1 MLRRLR
7 PWRRR
12 WRTFADLFPLTQGGV
27 LMFAALG
34 LVFWYVAFQKS
45 DMVLL
50 VATLAI
56 LIVALLVVLSVVE
69 AAFATSRRWK
79 EQPPGASLQLVA
91 GSRGWTG
98 WTFRPPWRPFIEV
111 SWSWLEPSDVV
122 TETQKGPEGLIE
134 MVVPARRCLADRVV
148 RKLEVRDVLGVAAIR
163 WKSVQVAQVL
173 VLPAEQTLNES
184 TLVQSLYGGDDIS
197 DPFGDPQGDRVDM
210 RRYSAGDPPR
220 LILWKV
226 YARSRKLMVRVP
238 ERALVPTPRT
248 CAYLVAG
255 PGDELC
261 ASLMRSVLEGDFL
274 GQGWRFGADGSSDY
288 ATKEGEALQ
297 ILARSGNP
305 ESQDE
310 CRLSAFLEAARRD
323 GYQSCLVV
331 IPPGA
336 GSWVEAVT
344 HAIPRTAL
352 SLTLLSVEARS
363 KELPPVPGW
372 HRYIYYAEPG
382 AVPEPTAVMERLH
395 GRNVTRLLFD
405 PHTKRVLPYRK
416 AAPRPAGGGR

>member
-1 MLRRLR
+1 
-7 PWRRR
+7 
-12 WRTFADLFPLTQGGV
+12 
-27 LMFAALG
+27 MFAVLG
-34 LVFWYVAFQKS
+34 LVFYFVAFKRS

-56 LIVALLVVLSVVE
+56 LIVALVIVLSVVE
-69 AAFATSRRWK
+69 AAWATSRRWK
-79 EQPPGASLQLVA
+79 EQPPGATLQLVA
-91 GSRGWTG
+91 GARGWTS

-111 SWSWLEPSDVV
+111 SWSWLEPADVV
-122 TETQKGPEGLIE
+122 TETQKGPEGLVE
-134 MVVPARRCLADRVV
+134 MVIPARRCLADRVV
-148 RKLEVRDVLGVAAIR
+148 RKIEVRDVLGVSAVR
-163 WKSVQVAQVL
+163 WKSVQVAQVQ

-184 TLVQSLYGGDDIS
+184 TLVQSLYGGDELS
-197 DPFGDPQGDRVDM
+197 DPYGDPQGDRVDM
-210 RRYSAGDPPR
+210 RRYAAGDPPR

-238 ERALVPTPRT
+238 ERALVPMPRT

-261 ASLMRSVLEGDFL
+261 ASLMRSVLEGDLL
-274 GQGWRFGADGSSDY
+274 GQGWRFGADGSRDF
-288 ATKEGEALQ
+288 ATSEGEAMLL
-297 ILARSGNP
+297 LARSGNP

-310 CRLSAFLEAARRD
+310 CRLAAFLEQARRD

-331 IPPGA
+331 VPPGEGTWTDTVVQA
-336 GSWVEAVT
+336 MG
-344 HAIPRTAL
+344 RTGL
-352 SLTLLSVEARS
+352 SLTLLSVESRS

-382 AVPEPTAVMERLH
+382 AVPEPTAVMERLQ

-416 AAPRPAGGGR
+416 AVRR